1 MKALLYLHY
10 KIELLKMKNKIQ
22 IPRKII
28 VASHN
33 PGKVKEI
40 NILLNDIGIDAL
52 PVSKFSQEE
61 PIEDGKTFAENAL
74 IKARS
79 AKKLSQQT
87 SLADD
92 SGLCVDALNGDP
104 GIYSARWAGENKDFN
119 IAMSTIEKK
128 TSALKNKNAYFICVL
143 ALVTEND
150 EEYVFEGKIH
160 GKLTFPPRGKKGFG
174 YDPIFIP
181 KNKLLTFGEME
192 PEHKDLISHRA
203 QAFRKFKENIFC

>member
-1 MKALLYLHY
+1 M
-10 KIELLKMKNKIQ
+10 ENKIQ
-22 IPRKII
+22 IPKKII

-40 NILLNDIGIDAL
+40 NILLNDIGIAAL

-92 SGLCVDALNGDP
+92 SGLCVDALNGNP

-119 IAMSTIEKK
+119 LAMSKIENKIG
-128 TSALKNKNAYFICVL
+128 TLKNKNAYFICVL

-181 KNKLLTFGEME
+181 ETKLLTFGEME

>member
-22 IPRKII
+22 IPKKII

-40 NILLNDIGIDAL
+40 NILLNDIGIAAL

-92 SGLCVDALNGDP
+92 SGLCVDSLNGAP

-119 IAMSTIEKK
+119 LAMSTIENKIS
-128 TSALKNKNAYFICVL
+128 TLKQFFL
-143 ALVTEND
+143 L
-150 EEYVFEGKIH
+150 KIS
-160 GKLTFPPRGKKGFG
+160 T
-174 YDPIFIP
+174 
-181 KNKLLTFGEME
+181 KLLFGFLWDIMGCIWNSQYITF
-192 PEHKDLISHRA
+192 
-203 QAFRKFKENIFC
+203 

>member
-1 MKALLYLHY
+1 
-10 KIELLKMKNKIQ
+10 MKNKIQ

-40 NILLNDIGIDAL
+40 NILLNDIGIAAL
-52 PVSKFSQEE
+52 PISNFSKEE

-92 SGLCVDALNGDP
+92 SGLCVDALDGHP
-104 GIYSARWAGENKDFN
+104 GIHSARWAGENKDFN
-119 IAMSTIEKK
+119 LAMSTIEKK
-128 TSALKNKNAYFICVL
+128 ISALKNKNAYFICVL
-143 ALVTEND
+143 ALVTQND

-160 GKLTFPPRGKKGFG
+160 GKLVFPPRGKKGFG

-181 KNKLLTFGEME
+181 EKKLLTFGEME

-203 QAFRKFKENIFC
+203 QAFKKFKEHIFVK

>member
-1 MKALLYLHY
+1 MGSEMC
-10 KIELLKMKNKIQ
+10 I
-22 IPRKII
+22 R
-28 VASHN
+28 
-33 PGKVKEI
+33 
-40 NILLNDIGIDAL
+40 DRGIAAL

-119 IAMSTIEKK
+119 LAMRKIEKELNKILSNSKKK
-128 TSALKNKNAYFICVL
+128 T
-143 ALVTEND
+143 
-150 EEYVFEGKIH
+150 
-160 GKLTFPPRGKKGFG
+160 
-174 YDPIFIP
+174 
-181 KNKLLTFGEME
+181 
-192 PEHKDLISHRA
+192 
-203 QAFRKFKENIFC
+203 

>member
-10 KIELLKMKNKIQ
+10 KIEQLKMKNKIQ
-22 IPRKII
+22 IPKKII

-40 NILLNDIGIDAL
+40 NILLNDIGIAAL

-92 SGLCVDALNGDP
+92 SGLMLYE
-104 GIYSARWAGENKDFN
+104 I
-119 IAMSTIEKK
+119 
-128 TSALKNKNAYFICVL
+128 
-143 ALVTEND
+143 
-150 EEYVFEGKIH
+150 
-160 GKLTFPPRGKKGFG
+160 
-174 YDPIFIP
+174 
-181 KNKLLTFGEME
+181 
-192 PEHKDLISHRA
+192 
-203 QAFRKFKENIFC
+203 

>member
-10 KIELLKMKNKIQ
+10 KIEQLKMKNKIQ
-22 IPRKII
+22 IPKKII

-119 IAMSTIEKK
+119 LAMSTIENKIS
-128 TSALKNKNAYFICVL
+128 TLKNKNAYFICVL

-181 KNKLLTFGEME
+181 ENKLLTFGEME
-192 PEHKDLISHRA
+192 PEYKDLISHRA

>member
-10 KIELLKMKNKIQ
+10 KIEQLKMKNKIQ
-22 IPRKII
+22 IPKKII

-40 NILLNDIGIDAL
+40 NILLNDIGIAAL

-119 IAMSTIEKK
+119 LAMRIERKITNIK
-128 TSALKNKNAYFICVL
+128 IKMHIL
-143 ALVTEND
+143 
-150 EEYVFEGKIH
+150 YVYLH
-160 GKLTFPPRGKKGFG
+160 L
-174 YDPIFIP
+174 
-181 KNKLLTFGEME
+181 
-192 PEHKDLISHRA
+192 
-203 QAFRKFKENIFC
+203 